1 MFYQIENKR
10 TRTFLTKL
18 TLIILFV
25 FFFFNNILDTV
36 NNISYSGYSQI
47 EAVNLLSGE
56 LADNPKA
63 YESTAE
69 AKRNSVL
76 TWVYFSLF
84 KFFKIEPLNLIYVF
98 KIIEILTIFF
108 STKFLLSSLEVKNTL
123 NKSVLYLAIPV
134 LSTVGYKNWAN
145 YGQIFTGEWYQLPHY
160 LYFFCIGFI
169 LRKKYINSIFTLLAI
184 FLLHPSKGI
193 AFIISTGPII
203 LYLIYK
209 NKDKLNMNK
218 VNLSIIVSTI
228 ISLLFTYF
236 VISSTATTIED
247 HLWESITKVHN
258 WHILMGNFNLYFIV
272 VFFFPTLILS
282 YGIYRRLEST
292 DLKYLGFSLFTI
304 SLIGKIYDVF
314 GNIPEILKLTMHRT
328 TENIILISIL
338 LILSQFKK
346 LDYKIRI
353 LELGSFYLLIYQ
365 QNVINI
371 NHQILLLGFIYF
383 LILIYFKD
391 NFEISLPLIF
401 YLILFEN
408 LSLNSNV
415 FYFLLFCLSVVFMNY
430 EKFNHLIS
438 LNYLGPFLIIYLVII
453 KLSNLIGL
461 NFFNFT
467 FLILYVAGFLFMLLL
482 FYKLRLKN
490 FLFASIFAL
499 TFSIL
504 IFVNIANIS
513 ISSKNLN
520 YFFSQKTN
528 GYYEAQI
535 WSKNNTYK
543 DAIFFPDPTISYAWR
558 DFSER
563 NSFGTPREFVTTWVY
578 SQKNYVFQDAVN
590 RLSIFVDNPVD
601 TMLSLDKSEFI
612 NHISQIYYSSEID
625 LYKELVDEWEVSYFL
640 WNKNYALPSFFE
652 VIFETDTHFIL
663 ILN

>member
-1 MFYQIENKR
+1 MFYQIENKK
-10 TRTFLTKL
+10 TRSFLTKL
-18 TLIILFV
+18 TLISLFV

-36 NNISYSGYSQI
+36 NNISYRGYSQI

-56 LADNPKA
+56 LTENPKA

-84 KFFKIEPLNLIYVF
+84 KFFKIEPLNLIYIF

-108 STKFLLSSLEVKNTL
+108 STKFLLSSLEVKNSL
-123 NKSVLYLAIPV
+123 DKSVVYLAIPV

-169 LRKKYINSIFTLLAI
+169 LRKKYINSIYTLLAI

-209 NKDKLNMNK
+209 NKDKLNMSKLNF
-218 VNLSIIVSTI
+218 SIIVSTI

-236 VISSTATTIED
+236 VISSTATIED
-247 HLWESITKVHN
+247 QLWKSITQVHN
-258 WHILMGNFNLYFIV
+258 WHILLGNFNLYFIV
-272 VFFFPTLILS
+272 VLFFPTLILS

-304 SLIGKIYDVF
+304 ALIGKIYDVF
-314 GNIPEILKLTMHRT
+314 GSIPEILKLILHRT

-346 LDYKIRI
+346 LDYKIGM
-353 LELGSFYLLIYQ
+353 LELSSFYLLIYQ
-365 QNVINI
+365 QNVLNI
-371 NHQILLLGFIYF
+371 NHQILLLGFSYVLF
-383 LILIYFKD
+383 LIYFKD
-391 NFEISLPLIF
+391 KFEISLPIIF

-408 LSLNSNV
+408 FSLNNSV
-415 FYFLLFCLSVVFMNY
+415 FYFLLFCLSIVFMNH
-430 EKFNHLIS
+430 EKFNRLIS
-438 LNYLGPFLIIYLVII
+438 LNYLGPFLIIFLIII

-461 NFFNFT
+461 NLFNIT
-467 FLILYVAGFLFMLLL
+467 FLLIYFAGFLFMLML

-490 FLFASIFAL
+490 FIFFSIFAL

-504 IFVNIANIS
+504 TFVNIANIS
-513 ISSKNLN
+513 ISSQSFN
-520 YFFSQKTN
+520 YLFSQKTN
-528 GYYEAQI
+528 GYYQAQI
-535 WSKNNTYK
+535 WSKNNTNK

-563 NSFGTPREFVTTWVY
+563 NSFGTPREYVTTWVY
-578 SQKNYVFQDAVN
+578 SQKNDVFQDAVN
-590 RLSIFVDNPVD
+590 RLSIFVDNPID

-612 NHISQIYYSSEID
+612 NHISKIYYSSEID
-625 LYKELVDEWEVSYFL
+625 LYNELVTEWEVSYFL
-640 WNKNYALPSFFE
+640 WNKNYALPDFFE
-652 VIFETDTHFIL
+652 VIFETETHFIL
-663 ILN
+663 VLN